1 MSESGTTDRA
11 TTEMT
16 PRERRNFWLCVGN
29 GAGSEAGMA
38 FFNYDTVMSGLAF
51 RLTGSNVLVGLLT
64 STEAIGWLWP
74 QIFVGSRIEHLE
86 RKMPV
91 YDWSAGIRVFSH
103 AAMIVS
109 LYFCW
114 QTPTLLYCLLWLGC
128 AVLSSAGGVCVI
140 PFMDIIAK
148 TIPAGHRSMLMA
160 YRRLFGGLGAS
171 LAGLSVVYVLSPK
184 SGLEYP
190 YNYMTLLAAG
200 LGVCSWAYLMFM
212 RTDEP
217 PGGATPSPRPFSEF
231 LRDGA
236 RIFVRDRDFRRF
248 YVYRIGYHSGV
259 MAHCL
264 VVPFAMNTFHI
275 PVAKT
280 GWFVAAVALSAAF
293 SSMIWGRIGQRWGES
308 VLFRISTAMM
318 LCAPGTALA
327 MSVLAQRPGPA
338 AWLAQHYLVLLLF
351 IYIVHTIAVGGTG
364 IAGTVYLLGL
374 PPADRRP
381 VYMATMNTLSAPLT
395 LTPVLAGGIA
405 AISSYSAAF
414 ATAFAASIFALAISF
429 RLRDQG

>member
-1 MSESGTTDRA
+1 
-11 TTEMT
+11 MT

-38 FFNYDTVMSGLAF
+38 FFAYDTVMSGLAF

-86 RKMPV
+86 RKMPT
-91 YDWSAGIRVFSH
+91 YDWSAVVRVLSH
-103 AAMIVS
+103 ASMILS
-109 LYFCW
+109 LYLCW
-114 QTPTLLYCLLWLGC
+114 QHPTLLYILLWLGC
-128 AVLSSAGGVCVI
+128 AIMSSAGGVCVI

-148 TIPAGHRSMLMA
+148 SIPSAHRSMLMG

-171 LAGLSVVYVLSPK
+171 LAGLAVVYVLSPR
-184 SGLEYP
+184 SGLTYP
-190 YNYMTLLAAG
+190 YDYMTLLTAG
-200 LGVCSWAYLMFM
+200 LVVCAAAYWMFM

-217 PGGATPSPRPFSEF
+217 PGCAAPEPRPFMEF

-236 RIFVRDRDFRRF
+236 RIFMQDRDFRRF

-264 VVPFAMNTFHI
+264 VVPFAMDTFHI
-275 PVAKT
+275 PIAKT

-308 VLFRISTAMM
+308 VLFRISTALM

-327 MSVLAQRPGPA
+327 MALLAHSPGPA
-338 AWLAQHYLVLLLF
+338 AWLAAHYLPLLLF
-351 IYIVHTIAVGGTG
+351 IYVVHTIAVGGTG

-381 VYMATMNTLSAPLT
+381 VYMAMMNTLSAPLT

-405 AISSYSAAF
+405 AVSSYSAAF
-414 ATAFAASIFALAISF
+414 AATFAASLFALAVSF